1 MYRREGTSDSQ
12 IWMAL
17 SDWTLNAELDSVHAD
32 TIQAAFESQDSNS
45 LIYRGAFPALQ
56 LKIACRQ
63 VAAKP
68 LELKMHVRRVY
79 LAIRCRNSA
88 QVYGALIDLLIVLR
102 FSKSALFQ
110 RLVEQAAPLL
120 GDDAKGLLH
129 INKPVSAAFLAGFD
143 TSCSVLIN
151 GNTLPA
157 LYKKKKDS

>member
-17 SDWTLNAELDSVHAD
+17 SDWSLNAELEGAHAD
-32 TIQAAFESQDSNS
+32 TIQAAFESQDSSS

-56 LKIACRQ
+56 LRIARRQ

-79 LAIRCRNSA
+79 LAIRCNNKP
-88 QVYGALIDLLIVLR
+88 QVIGALIDLLIVLR

-110 RLVEQAAPLL
+110 RLVQQAAPLL
-120 GDDAKGLLH
+120 DTPETLMN
-129 INKPVSAAFLAGFD
+129 IEKPVSAAFLAGFD
-143 TSCSVLIN
+143 TSCSVLMN

-157 LYKKKKDS
+157 LYKKKKDN